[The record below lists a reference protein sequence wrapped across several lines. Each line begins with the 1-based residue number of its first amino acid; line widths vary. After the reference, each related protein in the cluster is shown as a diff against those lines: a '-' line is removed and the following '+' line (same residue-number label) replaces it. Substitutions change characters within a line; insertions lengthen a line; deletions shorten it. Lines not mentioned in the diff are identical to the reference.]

1 MQVKY
6 ATNFFYL
13 MLHGFQRED
22 YACLCEHIR
31 CYDKFKKEVCN
42 VKENKLVGN
51 KYYIKLFS
59 NKILGSQL
67 LREPKLT

>member
-1 MQVKY
+1 
-6 ATNFFYL
+6 

-42 VKENKLVGN
+42 IEENKFVN
-51 KYYIKLFS
+51 NENAVKFFF
-59 NKILGSQL
+59 QL
-67 LREPKLT
+67 KF

>member
-1 MQVKY
+1 
-6 ATNFFYL
+6 

-42 VKENKLVGN
+42 IEENKFVN
-51 KYYIKLFS
+51 NENAVKFFFS
-59 NKILGSQL
+59 IKILGSHL
-67 LREPKLT
+67 LREFKLLQLLYLFVK